1 MSKITYKWLLLVE
14 LAGKRT
20 KTVAAL
26 HDQYGPV
33 VQLSPDEIS
42 FNAIDVVD
50 QIYGQNTDFPKAQW
64 YKRMTRG
71 GVFNETDISIHRH
84 KRRMLNHVFAQS
96 SVNDME
102 PTIRHEMRKLLDR
115 IEERRQKEPIDMR
128 HWLRMLA
135 FDVSTMVF
143 FGQAAGGLDSHQIP
157 QYVKDLDN
165 AFLIWD
171 LRGRFPTMSWLFA
184 KLPLKSVQFFFQ
196 SDDRI
201 YEYGAK
207 RFQQYIDKYGRT
219 SQRKDLLTKLI
230 RREPGQ
236 DDGLTDEQ
244 ISGEI
249 ANLTFAAT
257 DTAALALL
265 YLFWELAQ
273 MPELQ
278 QQLRDELS
286 TVPMHNGI
294 PEHKHLWNLPL
305 LNAVINETLRKHSP
319 VVMGL
324 LREVPTGGREME
336 GYYIPA
342 KVRNQPCHA
351 RCSADLS
358 ETTDCRLDAVLHC
371 TSRFQ
376 GIPRT
381 GSLQTISVA
390 RNKWWHRRDEE
401 ALHALYQGYS
411 SMPGSVDGH
420 FRDAHHYRH
429 FHQELRPGNQ
439 QEDEDGGYGF
449 CGLLFDDTQGRAY
462 LVQPCFS

>member
-1 MSKITYKWLLLVE
+1 MKCTVGQTLTLDQIMYALFLSPLRRIPGPLLSKVTYKWLLFVE

-20 KTVAAL
+20 KTIAAL
-26 HDQYGPV
+26 HAQYGPV

-42 FNAIDVVD
+42 FNAIDIVD

-84 KRRMLNHVFAQS
+84 KRKMLNHVFAQS

-102 PTIRHEMRKLLDR
+102 PTIRNEMRKLLDR

-171 LRGRFPTMSWLFA
+171 LRGRFPTMSWLFS

-201 YEYGAK
+201 YEYGAR

-230 RREPGQ
+230 RKEPGQ

-257 DTAALALL
+257 DTAALTLL

-278 QQLRDELS
+278 QQIRDELS
-286 TVPMHNGI
+286 TVPMHNDI
-294 PEHKHLWNLPL
+294 PEHKDLWNLPL

-324 LREVPTGGREME
+324 LREVPSGGRVME

-342 KVRNQPCHA
+342 KVRN
-351 RCSADLS
+351 
-358 ETTDCRLDAVLHC
+358 
-371 TSRFQ
+371 
-376 GIPRT
+376 
-381 GSLQTISVA
+381 
-390 RNKWWHRRDEE
+390 
-401 ALHALYQGYS
+401 
-411 SMPGSVDGH
+411 
-420 FRDAHHYRH
+420 
-429 FHQELRPGNQ
+429 
-439 QEDEDGGYGF
+439 
-449 CGLLFDDTQGRAY
+449 
-462 LVQPCFS
+462 

>member
-1 MSKITYKWLLLVE
+1 MHSVDTDFNIHQIIYALFLSPLRRIPGPLLSKVTYKWLLLVE

-230 RREPGQ
+230 RKEPGQ

-278 QQLRDELS
+278 QQLQDELS
-286 TVPMHNGI
+286 TVPMLNGI

-324 LREVPTGGREME
+324 LREVPLGGREME

-342 KVRNQPCHA
+342 KVRN
-351 RCSADLS
+351 
-358 ETTDCRLDAVLHC
+358 
-371 TSRFQ
+371 
-376 GIPRT
+376 
-381 GSLQTISVA
+381 
-390 RNKWWHRRDEE
+390 
-401 ALHALYQGYS
+401 
-411 SMPGSVDGH
+411 
-420 FRDAHHYRH
+420 
-429 FHQELRPGNQ
+429 
-439 QEDEDGGYGF
+439 
-449 CGLLFDDTQGRAY
+449 
-462 LVQPCFS
+462 